1 MSVSDGLPTAG
12 STLRLYPL
20 PSLLCSDSGLVEVE
34 SDGSW
39 LPPQSSCAHARRAL
53 SVSSSIFGCCRGGRE
68 EEERKGCALRTVS
81 RQNKGYGASLQELW
95 TQIQIVRWY
104 R

>member
-1 MSVSDGLPTAG
+1 MDPGYLLRAAVLMPAG
-12 STLRLYPL
+12 PC
-20 PSLLCSDSGLVEVE
+20 LLVAQYLAAAE
-34 SDGSW
+34 
-39 LPPQSSCAHARRAL
+39 
-53 SVSSSIFGCCRGGRE
+53 GGRV